1 MEGDEIVLDEEFIE
15 ENFDYGLGPAAKS
28 RKSLIKK
35 IHTVA
40 GLHQIKKALFRLV
53 LWSNREFITNY
64 NNLNSVG
71 MSRSIESLPDHVVDI
86 IIEAMGQTIGR

>member
-1 MEGDEIVLDEEFIE
+1 
-15 ENFDYGLGPAAKS
+15 
-28 RKSLIKK
+28 
-35 IHTVA
+35 
-40 GLHQIKKALFRLV
+40 LV